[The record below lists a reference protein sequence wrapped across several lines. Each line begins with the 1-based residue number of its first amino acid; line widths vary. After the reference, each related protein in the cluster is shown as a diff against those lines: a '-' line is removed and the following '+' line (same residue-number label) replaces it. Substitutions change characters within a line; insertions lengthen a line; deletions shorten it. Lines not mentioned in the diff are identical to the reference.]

1 MIRGDKVYLVP
12 IEREDLELLRTWR
25 NQPNFRK
32 YFREYREI
40 SKEMQEKWYEA
51 KVLGDPSTI
60 MFAIR
65 RTKDDSLLGC
75 CGLCYINWVHR
86 NADLSLYIGYENAY
100 IDNEGFAKEACQ
112 LMFAYG
118 YDELGLRKIWTE
130 IYEFDTPKFELY
142 TELGFHQDGIL
153 RDQYFYEGR
162 FWNSRMLSLLSDEF
176 KR

>member
-1 MIRGDKVYLVP
+1 MLRGDKVYLVP
-12 IEREDLELLRTWR
+12 IEREDLEVLRTWR

-40 SKEMQEKWYEA
+40 SKDMQEKWYET

-65 RTKDDSLLGC
+65 STKDDSLLGC
-75 CGLCYINWVHR
+75 CGLCYISWVHR

-130 IYEFDTPKFELY
+130 IYEFDTPKFKLY
-142 TELGFHQDGIL
+142 TELGFHQDGLL
-153 RDQYFYEGR
+153 RDQYFFEGR

>member
-1 MIRGDKVYLVP
+1 MLKGEKVYLVP
-12 IEREDLELLRTWR
+12 IEREDLEPLRIWR

-40 SKEMQEKWYEA
+40 SKEMQLKWYEN

-65 RTKDDSLLGC
+65 SNEDNSLLGC

-86 NADLSLYIGYENAY
+86 NADLSLYIGYQNAY
-100 IDNEGFAKEACQ
+100 IDNLGYAKEACQ
-112 LMFAYG
+112 LMFSYG
-118 YDELGLRKIWTE
+118 FKELGLRKIWSE
-130 IYEFDTPKFELY
+130 IYEFDESKFKLY
-142 TELGFHQDGIL
+142 SELGFSQDGML

-162 FWNSRMLSLLSDEF
+162 YWNSRMLSLLSNEF
-176 KR
+176 KG